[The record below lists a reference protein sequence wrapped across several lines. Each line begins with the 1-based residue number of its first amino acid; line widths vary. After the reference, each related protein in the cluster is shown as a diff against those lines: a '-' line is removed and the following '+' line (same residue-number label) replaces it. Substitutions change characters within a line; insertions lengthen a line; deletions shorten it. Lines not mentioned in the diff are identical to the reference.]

1 MKDFKFDS
9 QETKDYYL
17 QSLRKYRVGFSNW
30 DSAKTITREDVEN
43 YIKDAENIL
52 QC

>member
-9 QETKDYYL
+9 PETKDYYL
-17 QSLRKYRVGFSNW
+17 QSLRKYHVGVPNWNSNR
-30 DSAKTITREDVEN
+30 TITREDVEN